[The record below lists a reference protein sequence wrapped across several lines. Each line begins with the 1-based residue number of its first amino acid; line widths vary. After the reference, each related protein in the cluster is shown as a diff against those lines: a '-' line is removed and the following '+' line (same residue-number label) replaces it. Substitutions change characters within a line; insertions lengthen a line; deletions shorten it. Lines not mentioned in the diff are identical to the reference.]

1 MFGKSTA
8 RINKGTVM
16 AICAHPVVLTA
27 QIAASLGVGF
37 AVQQQLGRPVFSVQ
51 CANPTYDQSGCSF
64 RELHICGVTVTLNR
78 KFTGDF
84 EIRAGYVHSKT
95 IDDGSFDWPP

>member
-1 MFGKSTA
+1 
-8 RINKGTVM
+8 M
-16 AICAHPVVLTA
+16 AVCAHPVVLTA
-27 QIAASLGVGF
+27 QIAAPSVSASLFSSSWAAPSSQCSAPTRRTINQVGV
-37 AVQQQLGRPVFSVQ
+37 
-51 CANPTYDQSGCSF
+51 F